1 MWWNTAAFFVE
12 HMTSNELIADFPS
25 SFVLTG
31 HTFQAKDAFS
41 SSLPVPFAIG
51 QVGLWTA
58 LCDPLCIITWREPM
72 LAAFSRERRIFAFVA
87 ERLSHTYGFWYFVH
101 GQLIRHVLFQ
111 EEECVEEIGEVLLPE
126 AQSRQ
131 NSHIYDDMSILHIWE
146 SLTGLNQQQLAA
158 CSFQGLA
165 NDLYRS

>member
-1 MWWNTAAFFVE
+1 MRWNTAAFFVE

-31 HTFQAKDAFS
+31 RTFQAKEAFS

-87 ERLSHTYGFWYFVH
+87 EQLSHTYGFWYFVH

-111 EEECVEEIGEVLLPE
+111 EEECVEEIGEVLPE
-126 AQSRQ
+126 EDQIRQ
-131 NSHIYDDMSILHIWE
+131 NSRIYDNTCIVHVWE
-146 SLTGLNQQQLAA
+146 SLTGLNQPQLASS
-158 CSFQGLA
+158 SFQGLA